1 MLRVISKQVD
11 DQISWHVHVYTC
23 IILYMYVKDG
33 FAIQTIYMYN
43 ICMCVLSKNLIHS
56 FRFEGGVMEHSLRL
70 SEGFAAVLELCD
82 LMSTTREP
90 W

>member
-1 MLRVISKQVD
+1 MWIEY
-11 DQISWHVHVYTC
+11 YTL
-23 IILYMYVKDG
+23 LYLLFIV
-33 FAIQTIYMYN
+33 T
-43 ICMCVLSKNLIHS
+43 VL
-56 FRFEGGVMEHSLRL
+56 FRFEGGLMEHSLKL

>member
-1 MLRVISKQVD
+1 MYISCVQCSYYTGMFLLSNT
-11 DQISWHVHVYTC
+11 ISVYIHVYTC
-23 IILYMYVKDG
+23 TSI
-33 FAIQTIYMYN
+33 
-43 ICMCVLSKNLIHS
+43 
-56 FRFEGGVMEHSLRL
+56 FRFEGGLVEHSLRL